1 MARKATALVA
11 SALLILL
18 AVAFLSHDAGV
29 EAWCMEYPASDPNA
43 CRGSGGLRTC
53 RDECVGAG
61 RGFAGGECNKGEC
74 LCLKCRDD
82 EPPPAARAL

>member
-29 EAWCMEYPASDPNA
+29 EAWCMEYPASDTNA
-43 CRGSGGLRTC
+43 CR
-53 RDECVGAG
+53 AG

-74 LCLKCRDD
+74 LCLKCGDD